1 MTSHATKPQ
10 MQRMLRYSNALARII
25 AAVKY
30 FKRSSCERMA
40 DEKKRAVAKAPGPYT
55 FGEEVGIDVL
65 EIKGAR
71 CQVPG
76 CSSGTAFQSGE
87 VLGPYMGVP
96 KSKEQC
102 LAVFGRFWLA

>member
-10 MQRMLRYSNALARII
+10 MQRMLRYSNALARVI

-40 DEKKRAVAKAPGPYT
+40 DEKKRAVTKAPSPYT

-65 EIKGAR
+65 EIKGANDAR
-71 CQVPG
+71 YQVLQWNRLP
-76 CSSGTAFQSGE
+76 
-87 VLGPYMGVP
+87 V
-96 KSKEQC
+96 
-102 LAVFGRFWLA
+102 W